1 MYIVQASA
9 AGEGA
14 GFWRSVM
21 AELTNRGV
29 RDIRITRC
37 DGLAGFEN
45 TIASA
50 FPQTLPRC
58 VVHDAGRSHLATV
71 QGSLARKCLARGVP
85 ANFSPSKREMSS
97 TELRGRWLT
106 TTCWACPAALLV
118 TVTTTLVGSPRTCAV

>member
-29 RDIRITRC
+29 RDIRITC
-37 DGLAGFEN
+37 CGGLAGFEN

-58 VVHDAGRSHLATV
+58 VVHDAGLPVMPASRRELVAAVLRVAERSA
-71 QGSLARKCLARGVP
+71 
-85 ANFSPSKREMSS
+85 
-97 TELRGRWLT
+97 
-106 TTCWACPAALLV
+106 
-118 TVTTTLVGSPRTCAV
+118 